1 MTTEF
6 DPSSHFTEAKNI
18 LSQFIEN
25 NDNMNSIKKAIEL
38 LSNSFK
44 EGGKVIS
51 CGNGGSHCDAMH
63 FAEELTGRYMNNRR
77 ALPAMAISDP
87 SHISCVGNDYGYDY
101 IFSRYIE
108 AHGKPGD
115 ILLGI
120 STSGNSKNVA
130 LAMETAKANGMKII
144 GLTGKD
150 GGIIAN
156 FCDVEIRAPYSQ
168 YADRAQEIHI
178 KVIHS
183 LIDGVEHSL
192 RLK

>member
-1 MTTEF
+1 MNTEF
-6 DPSSHFTEAKNI
+6 DPSSHFAEAKNI

-63 FAEELTGRYMNNRR
+63 FAEELTGRYKNNRR

-183 LIDGVEHSL
+183 IIDGVEHSL

>member
-63 FAEELTGRYMNNRR
+63 FAEELTGRYKNNRR

>member
-1 MTTEF
+1 MNTEF
-6 DPSSHFTEAKNI
+6 DPSYHFAEAKNI

-63 FAEELTGRYMNNRR
+63 FAEELTGRYKNNRR

>member
-1 MTTEF
+1 MNTEF
-6 DPSSHFTEAKNI
+6 DPSSHFAEAKNI

-63 FAEELTGRYMNNRR
+63 FAEELTGRYKDNRR